1 MIRKLVLVS
10 ALILAAGITG
20 GPSAQAGQF
29 VATGPRGGTVAGNTW
44 RGPGYWGR
52 GPCCSGRNAAAGAVA
67 GLAVGAAIGAAAAS
81 RPVAYV
87 APPPPPSVVYV
98 RPPVVY
104 APYGYYYG
112 P

>member
-1 MIRKLVLVS
+1 MLRKLVLVS
-10 ALILAAGITG
+10 ALALPAVITS

-29 VATGPRGGTVAGNTW
+29 VATGPRGGTVAGSTW
-44 RGPGYWGR
+44 RGSGYWGR
-52 GPCCSGRNAAAGAVA
+52 GPCCARGNVAAGAVA

-87 APPPPPSVVYV
+87 APPPPRVVYV
-98 RPPVVY
+98 PPPVVY